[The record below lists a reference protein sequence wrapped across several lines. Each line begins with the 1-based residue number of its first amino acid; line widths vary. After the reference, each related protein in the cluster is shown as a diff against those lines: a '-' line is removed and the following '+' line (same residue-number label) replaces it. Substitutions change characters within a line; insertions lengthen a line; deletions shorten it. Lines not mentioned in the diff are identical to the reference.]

1 MTVFLR
7 HIFLLLTLVLPLGV
21 SAFSIDTY
29 TDISVLASG
38 RWVKISVAETG
49 LHLISNSDLKKWGF
63 PDPEK
68 VRVYGY
74 GGRRIPDRLS
84 KEQYI
89 DDLPLLQSELTGH
102 GIVFYA
108 VGPEIWQSTDD
119 GKFVHSLNPYSTVG
133 YYYLSDKDADT
144 RIIPTEGGS
153 DLETEGLADSFVERL
168 YHEVDRVTPAES
180 GHQLLGEN
188 FGSRQGQL
196 CGLR

>member
-89 DDLPLLQSELTGH
+89 DDLPLDQ
-102 GIVFYA
+102 
-108 VGPEIWQSTDD
+108 
-119 GKFVHSLNPYSTVG
+119 
-133 YYYLSDKDADT
+133 
-144 RIIPTEGGS
+144 R
-153 DLETEGLADSFVERL
+153 
-168 YHEVDRVTPAES
+168 
-180 GHQLLGEN
+180 
-188 FGSRQGQL
+188 FGSQL
-196 CGLR
+196 MMANSYIRLIHILP